1 MQARRQDP
9 QKGWNIPF
17 SAMFGAAE
25 DTGMTQIWWNKS
37 VTVEARKTGLRVN
50 IPSVERASEYMLH
63 EWPTLEEGPAFHVA
77 KEALLKASDGRLDPE
92 AARKA
97 FLEAVKEG
105 NIFIF
110 DA

>member
-1 MQARRQDP
+1 MQARRQDVR
-9 QKGWNIPF
+9 
-17 SAMFGAAE
+17 SAGTFRFPPCSVRRRIR
-25 DTGMTQIWWNKS
+25 GMTQIWWNKS

>member
-1 MQARRQDP
+1 
-9 QKGWNIPF
+9 
-17 SAMFGAAE
+17 MF
-25 DTGMTQIWWNKS
+25 
-37 VTVEARKTGLRVN
+37 
-50 IPSVERASEYMLH
+50 H